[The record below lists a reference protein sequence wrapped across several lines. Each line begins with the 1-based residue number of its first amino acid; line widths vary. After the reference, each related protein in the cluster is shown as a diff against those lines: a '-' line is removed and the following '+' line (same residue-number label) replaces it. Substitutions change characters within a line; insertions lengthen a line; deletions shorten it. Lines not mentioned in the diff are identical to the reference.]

1 MEMQGQRQLAVTQQQ
16 AWDALNDPAILKQC
30 VAGCDVF
37 EPTDETHFNVGM
49 GLKIG
54 PVSAKFS
61 GKIELTDVQQPHHYQ
76 LNFEG
81 QGGAAG
87 FGKGQS
93 KVTLTPNELGT
104 LLDYTVN
111 AQVGGKIAQL
121 GQRLIDGVSKS
132 MADDF
137 FKRFD
142 VVLQERYPSDVS
154 SSGEPTSAGGSNEAQ
169 NALGGTDGNKSG
181 DSSSNT
187 NAATEAAKASSGIP
201 VWLWLVIGVSA
212 GYLVSRFF

>member
-16 AWDALNDPAILKQC
+16 AWDALNDPTVLKQC

-37 EPTDETHFNVGM
+37 DATDDTHFNVGM
-49 GLKIG
+49 ALKIG

-61 GKIELTDVQQPHHYQ
+61 GKIELTEVQEPNQYQ

-87 FGKGQS
+87 FGKGNS
-93 KVTLTPNELGT
+93 KVVLTPNEQGT

-137 FKRFD
+137 FKRFEA
-142 VVLQERYPSDVS
+142 VLQERYPAASATDNS
-154 SSGEPTSAGGSNEAQ
+154 LADGGPAESGDKTGATSATPTKVGRAVP
-169 NALGGTDGNKSG
+169 AW
-181 DSSSNT
+181 
-187 NAATEAAKASSGIP
+187 
-201 VWLWLVIGVSA
+201 VWLVLGIAVGTVI
-212 GYLVSRFF
+212 YRLF

>member
-37 EPTDETHFNVGM
+37 EPTDDTHFNVGM
-49 GLKIG
+49 AVKIG
-54 PVSAKFS
+54 PVSAKFA
-61 GKIELTDVQQPHHYQ
+61 GKIELTDVQQPHQYQ

-87 FGKGQS
+87 FGKGNS
-93 KVTLTPNELGT
+93 KVTLTPNEHGT

-142 VVLQERYPSDVS
+142 AVLQERYPAAVT
-154 SSGEPTSAGGSNEAQ
+154 SSGINADGSPAD
-169 NALGGTDGNKSG
+169 A
-181 DSSSNT
+181 T
-187 NAATEAAKASSGIP
+187 NAAVNGAAGANGSSSANGSTASNAKKAASGVP

>member
-37 EPTDETHFNVGM
+37 EPTDDTHFNVGM
-49 GLKIG
+49 AVKIG

-61 GKIELTDVQQPHHYQ
+61 GKIELTDVQEPSQYQ

-87 FGKGQS
+87 FGKGNS
-93 KVTLTPNELGT
+93 KVVLTPNEQGT

-137 FKRFD
+137 FKRFEA
-142 VVLQERYPSDVS
+142 VLQERYRGAESGTTGAAVADGSDA
-154 SSGEPTSAGGSNEAQ
+154 GQDTAGGSV
-169 NALGGTDGNKSG
+169 GGTTSSQSG
-181 DSSSNT
+181 A
-187 NAATEAAKASSGIP
+187 NAPPKAPGGLP

-212 GYLVSRFF
+212 GYLISRFF

>member
-49 GLKIG
+49 GVKIG

-61 GKIELTDVQQPHHYQ
+61 GKIELTDVQEPHQYQ

-87 FGKGQS
+87 FGKGNS
-93 KVTLTPNELGT
+93 KVTLTPNEHGT

-142 VVLQERYPSDVS
+142 AVLQERYPAVASTADAAVAEGSDTNQA
-154 SSGEPTSAGGSNEAQ
+154 TSTVATAQ
-169 NALGGTDGNKSG
+169 P
-181 DSSSNT
+181 
-187 NAATEAAKASSGIP
+187 AAKASSGMP